1 MRKRVYLQGIANTM
15 DVAQS
20 KEKITLNII
29 CIICYM

>member
-1 MRKRVYLQGIANTM
+1 MRKRVYLQGIAKTI

-29 CIICYM
+29 C